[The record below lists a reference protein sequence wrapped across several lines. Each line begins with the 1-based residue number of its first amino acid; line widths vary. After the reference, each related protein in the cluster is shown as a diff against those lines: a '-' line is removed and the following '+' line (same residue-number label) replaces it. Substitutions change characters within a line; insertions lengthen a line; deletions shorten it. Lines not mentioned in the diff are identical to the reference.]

1 MISRLYRFGHILPW
15 VLLTFFTF
23 AAMTAFQLLK
33 HILWPDI
40 TIWGSH
46 IDTILFVTAVAAV
59 GAFGVYRELEARSL
73 LACIVESS
81 DDAIIGTTLDGIIV
95 SWNRGA
101 EKMYGYRAGEVVGKP
116 VSILLPSDLPEDQSN
131 IFDSVRR
138 GGRVDHYETTRNR
151 KDGKKVHV
159 SLFVSPIFN
168 APGRIIGASA
178 IARDITERK
187 KAEDALWESQ
197 SMLEHS
203 QAFSLVMSAH
213 IGLDGCWIKV
223 PPKLCELLGYSE
235 AEMLARR
242 SQDVTHPDDREE
254 ERKLCRDLIEGRM
267 KSVDLEKRCLTK
279 DGRILHIY
287 LNYSIVTDIEGN
299 PVHFLAYIRDITKR
313 RMAEEELKQ
322 TNIYLENVLEN
333 SPDAIGIVDKHGKLI
348 KWNKMAAEL
357 YGYSFEEL
365 RGKAGFSLFAD
376 RDELEIM
383 LKDLRRQGSV
393 EKREILIKRNDWSL
407 APSELSIG
415 LLQDTEG
422 RVLGS
427 VSVARDL
434 SEIKNALIELKASNE
449 RLSEEIIVRKLA
461 EAEVKWLSRQN
472 QLILDA
478 AGEGIVGLD
487 LAGRV
492 TFINPAGAEL
502 AGYKV
507 EELIQKEFHQ
517 VVHHSRPDGTPY
529 SVQGCPMFESLH
541 SGVARRERDDVFW
554 RKDGTS
560 FPVAYSST
568 PILEEGQIVGAVI
581 TFRDIT
587 LRRLALEELNRYR
600 DRLEDLVKERTTELA
615 MANEQLTCEIEERK
629 RAEEALQER
638 ERKFRAIF
646 DQTFQFMGLM
656 TIDGRLI
663 EANRTG
669 LRFGGIQES
678 DVIGKPFW
686 QTPWLTHSTQLQEI
700 LRVAVAK
707 AAAGECVRLEV
718 TNLAADGSPHCMDF
732 SLKPVMD
739 EAGSVAFLIA
749 EARDIHERKQAEE
762 AVLKANRVINTLWE
776 CNNALMHVKDELQL
790 LQEICRIIVEVGGY
804 KMAWVGY
811 VDDDVNQIVTPV
823 AQHGYEDGYLDNV
836 NITWKD
842 TERGRGPT
850 GTAVRTG
857 VPSVVRQLEY
867 QSSFDP
873 WRKEALE
880 RGYDSVIALPLLVEG
895 RILGCLTIYSAEPGV
910 FDEDE
915 VNLLS
920 KLGVN
925 LSFGIET
932 LRISHACALA
942 EIELQNAHDQLDQRV
957 KERTAALE
965 KANEQLQQI
974 PSKLIAV
981 LEEER
986 KRLASELHDSIGQT
1000 LAAVKFWV
1008 EMALKLRDAGDNNAV
1023 LNHLEQFVPT
1033 LQRAIE
1039 ETRSIYMGLRPSML
1053 DSVGL
1058 LSTLEWLR
1066 QECMK
1071 LYPDR
1076 HVELE
1081 TGVAEEEIPENL
1093 KVNIFRIAQ
1102 EAMNNVAKHSQAE
1115 WVDISLSKN
1124 RGGIELAIADDGV
1137 GMNPAQILQTGADG
1151 TLGLTSM
1158 RERAELT
1165 GGSFSITSAPGK
1177 GTTIRACWPIQA

>member
-1 MISRLYRFGHILPW
+1 M
-15 VLLTFFTF
+15 
-23 AAMTAFQLLK
+23 
-33 HILWPDI
+33 

-46 IDTILFVTAVAAV
+46 LDTIVFVTAIAGVGTFAASR
-59 GAFGVYRELEARSL
+59 YLEARSL

-81 DDAIIGTTLDGIIV
+81 DDAILGLTLDGIV
-95 SWNRGA
+95 LSWNRGA
-101 EKMYGYRAGEVVGKP
+101 ENIYGYCAGEVLGKP
-116 VSILLPSDLPEDQSN
+116 VSILLPSDLPEDQYH
-131 IFDSVRR
+131 IFESIKR
-138 GGRVDHYETTRNR
+138 GSRVDHYETTRIR

-159 SLFVSPIFN
+159 SLVVSPIFN
-168 APGRIIGASA
+168 TAGRIIGASA
-178 IARDITERK
+178 IARDISRRK
-187 KAEDALWESQ
+187 EVEDALRESQ

-203 QAFSLVMSAH
+203 QAFSLVMAAH

-235 AEMLARR
+235 AEMLARK
-242 SQDVTHPDDREE
+242 SQDVTHPEDRDEE
-254 ERKLCRDLIEGRM
+254 HRICRDLIEGRI
-267 KSVDLEKRCLTK
+267 KSVDQEKRCITK

-287 LNYSIVTDIEGN
+287 LNYSIVTDAEGN

-313 RMAEEELKQ
+313 RMAEEGLKQ

-333 SPDAIGIVDKHGKLI
+333 SPDAIGLVDKHGKLI

-376 RDELEIM
+376 RDELETM

-393 EKREILIKRNDWSL
+393 KKREMLIKRNDGSVV
-407 APSELSIG
+407 PSELSIG
-415 LLQDTEG
+415 LLQDAEG

-427 VSVARDL
+427 VCVARDL

-449 RLSEEIIVRKLA
+449 RLSEEIIVRKLT

-487 LAGRV
+487 PAGRV
-492 TFINPAGAEL
+492 TFTNPAGAEL
-502 AGYKV
+502 TGYEIK
-507 EELIQKEFHQ
+507 ELIQRQFHE
-517 VVHHSRPDGTPY
+517 VVHHSKPDCTPY
-529 SVQGCPMFESLH
+529 PEHECPMFETLRN
-541 SGVARRERDDVFW
+541 GVARRERDEVFW

-568 PILEEGQIVGAVI
+568 PILEEGQIVGAVL
-581 TFRDIT
+581 TFRNISV
-587 LRRLALEELNRYR
+587 RRLALEELNRYR
-600 DRLEDLVKERTTELA
+600 DRLEDLVQERTTELA
-615 MANEQLTCEIEERK
+615 MANEQLSSEVEERK

-656 TIDGRLI
+656 TVDGRLV

-669 LRFGGIQES
+669 LQFGGIQES
-678 DVIGKPFW
+678 DVIGRPFW
-686 QTPWLTHSTQLQEI
+686 QTPWLTHSTEQQET
-700 LRVAVAK
+700 LRMAVAK

-718 TNLAADGSPHCMDF
+718 TNLSADGSPHYMDF

-739 EAGSVAFLIA
+739 EAGGVAFLIA

-776 CNNALMHVKDELQL
+776 CNNALMHVKDESQL

-811 VDDDVNQIVTPV
+811 AQDDVNQTVTPV
-823 AQHGYEDGYLDNV
+823 ARYGYDDGYLDIVNV
-836 NITWKD
+836 SWKD
-842 TERGRGPT
+842 IQRGRGPT
-850 GTAVRTG
+850 GTAIRTG
-857 VPSVVRQLEY
+857 VPNVVRNLEL
-867 QSSFDP
+867 QSCFDP
-873 WRKEALE
+873 WRKEALK
-880 RGYDSVIALPLLVEG
+880 RGYDSAIALPLTVEG
-895 RILGCLTIYSAEPGV
+895 RILGCLTIYAEEPGV
-910 FDEDE
+910 FDADE

-932 LRISHACALA
+932 LRISHACRQA
-942 EIELQNAHDQLDQRV
+942 EIDLQRAHDELDQRV

-965 KANEQLQQI
+965 TANEQLQQI

-1008 EMALKLRDAGDNNAV
+1008 EMALKLRDAGDNNAA

-1066 QECMK
+1066 RECMK

-1081 TGVAEEEIPENL
+1081 TGVAEEEIPDSL

-1102 EAMNNVAKHSQAE
+1102 EAMNNVAKHSRAE
-1115 WVDISLSKN
+1115 WVDILLSKN
-1124 RGGIELAIADDGV
+1124 SDGIELAISDDGA
-1137 GMNPAQILQTGADG
+1137 GMNPDQVLRTGVDG

-1165 GGSFSITSAPGK
+1165 GGSFSIESAPGK
-1177 GTTIRACWPIQA
+1177 GTTIRARWPIQAQN

>member
-15 VLLTFFTF
+15 VLLTFFTVV
-23 AAMTAFQLLK
+23 AMIAFQLLK
-33 HILWPDI
+33 HILWPSL
-40 TIWGSH
+40 TICGSH
-46 IDTILFVTAVAAV
+46 LDTILFVTTVAAV
-59 GAFGVYRELEARSL
+59 GTFTACRYLEARSL

-81 DDAIIGTTLDGIIV
+81 DDAILGVTLDGIV
-95 SWNRGA
+95 LSWNSGA
-101 EKMYGYRAGEVVGKP
+101 ENIYGYSAGDVVGKP
-116 VSILLPSDLPEDQSN
+116 VSILLPSDLQEDMSN
-131 IFDSVRR
+131 ILEKIRQ
-138 GGRVDHYETTRNR
+138 GGRVDHYETTRMR

-159 SLFVSPIFN
+159 SLSVSPIFN

-187 KAEDALWESQ
+187 DAEDALRESQ

-203 QAFSLVMSAH
+203 QAFSLVMAAH
-213 IGLDGCWIKV
+213 IGLDGSWIKV

-242 SQDVTHPDDREE
+242 SQDVTHPEDFDEE
-254 ERKLCRDLIEGRM
+254 HRICRDLIEGRI

-287 LNYSIVTDIEGN
+287 LNYSIVTGIEGN

-333 SPDAIGIVDKHGKLI
+333 SPDAVCLVDKHGKLI

-365 RGKAGFSLFAD
+365 RGKAGFGLFAD

-393 EKREILIKRNDWSL
+393 KKREMLIKRNDGSVV
-407 APSELSIG
+407 PSELSIG
-415 LLQDTEG
+415 LLQDAQG
-422 RVLGS
+422 AVLGS

-434 SEIKNALIELKASNE
+434 SKIKNALIELKATNE
-449 RLSEEIIVRKLA
+449 RLSEEIIVRKLT
-461 EAEVKWLSRQN
+461 EGEVKWLSRQN
-472 QLILDA
+472 RLILDA

-502 AGYKV
+502 AGYDI
-507 EELIQKEFHQ
+507 EELIQKEFHE

-529 SVQGCPMFESLH
+529 PLHECPMFETLRN
-541 SGVARRERDDVFW
+541 GVARRERDEVFW

-568 PILEEGQIVGAVI
+568 PILEEGQIVGAVL
-581 TFRDIT
+581 TFRNIT
-587 LRRLALEELNRYR
+587 LRRLAQKELNRYR
-600 DRLEDLVKERTTELA
+600 AHLEDLVRERTTELA
-615 MANEQLTCEIEERK
+615 MANEQLSRQIEERNRTEK
-629 RAEEALQER
+629 ALQER

-656 TIDGRLI
+656 TTDGRLV

-669 LRFGGIQES
+669 LQFGGIQES
-678 DVIGKPFW
+678 DVIGRPFW
-686 QTPWLTHSTQLQEI
+686 QTPWLTHSKKQQET
-700 LRVAVAK
+700 LRMAVAK

-718 TNLAADGSPHCMDF
+718 TNLSADGSPHCMDF

-739 EAGSVAFLIA
+739 EAGGVAFLIA

-790 LQEICRIIVEVGGY
+790 LQEICRIIIEVGGY

-811 VDDDVNQIVTPV
+811 AEKDSDQTVTPV
-823 AQHGYEDGYLDNV
+823 AQYGYEDGYLDKVNV
-836 NITWKD
+836 TWKD
-842 TERGRGPT
+842 IERGRGPT
-850 GTAVRTG
+850 GTAIRTG
-857 VPSVVRQLEY
+857 VPCVVRHLDL
-867 QSSFDP
+867 QSSFGP
-873 WRKEALE
+873 WRQEAVK
-880 RGYDSVIALPLLVEG
+880 RGYESVIALPLLSEG
-895 RILGCLTIYSAEPGV
+895 RILGCLTIYAAEPGV
-910 FDEDE
+910 FDADE
-915 VNLLS
+915 VDLLS

-932 LRISHACALA
+932 LRTYHSRDQA
-942 EIELQNAHDQLDQRV
+942 EMELQRAHDELELRV

-965 KANEQLQQI
+965 NANEVLRQI
-974 PSKLIAV
+974 PSKLISV

-1066 QECMK
+1066 RECMK
-1071 LYPDR
+1071 LYPGR
-1076 HVELE
+1076 HIELE
-1081 TGVAEEEIPENL
+1081 TGVAEEEIPESL

-1102 EAMNNVAKHSQAE
+1102 EALNNVAKHSRAE
-1115 WVDISLSKN
+1115 WVDVSLSKN
-1124 RGGIELAIADDGV
+1124 CDGIELAISDDGV
-1137 GMNPAQILQTGADG
+1137 GMNPAQLLRAGADG

-1165 GGSFSITSAPGK
+1165 GGSFFIESAPGE

>member
-15 VLLTFFTF
+15 VLLTFLTLVV
-23 AAMTAFQLLK
+23 MITFQLLK
-33 HILWPDI
+33 HILWPNM

-46 IDTILFVTAVAAV
+46 LDTILFVTAVAAV
-59 GAFGVYRELEARSL
+59 GAFAVGRYLEARSL

-81 DDAIIGTTLDGIIV
+81 DDAILGVTLDGIV
-95 SWNRGA
+95 LSWNRGA

-116 VSILLPSDLPEDQSN
+116 VSILLPSDLPEDQSY
-131 IFDSVRR
+131 IFDSIRR
-138 GGRVDHYETTRNR
+138 GDRVDHYETTRIHKN
-151 KDGKKVHV
+151 GKKVHV
-159 SLFVSPIFN
+159 SLVVSPIFN
-168 APGRIIGASA
+168 AAGRIIGASA
-178 IARDITERK
+178 IACDITARK
-187 KAEDALWESQ
+187 EAEDALRESQ
-197 SMLEHS
+197 AMLEHS
-203 QAFSLVMSAH
+203 QAFSLVMAAH
-213 IGLDGCWIKV
+213 IGLDGCWLKV

-235 AEMLARR
+235 AEMLERR
-242 SQDVTHPDDREE
+242 SQDVTHPEDRDEE
-254 ERKLCRDLIEGRM
+254 HRICRDLIEGRI
-267 KSVDLEKRCLTK
+267 KSVDMEKRCLTK
-279 DGRILHIY
+279 DCRIIHTY

-313 RMAEEELKQ
+313 RMAEEQLKQ

-333 SPDAIGIVDKHGKLI
+333 SPDAIGLVDKHGKLM

-365 RGKAGFSLFAD
+365 RGKAGFGLFAD
-376 RDELEIM
+376 RAELEIM

-393 EKREILIKRNDWSL
+393 KKREMLIKRKDGSVTL
-407 APSELSIG
+407 SELSIG

-427 VSVARDL
+427 VCVARDL
-434 SEIKNALIELKASNE
+434 SDIKNALVELKASNE
-449 RLSEEIIVRKLA
+449 QLSEEIIVRKLA

-472 QLILDA
+472 QLILEA

-502 AGYKV
+502 AGYEI

-517 VVHHSRPDGTPY
+517 MVHHSRPDGTPY
-529 SVQGCPMFESLH
+529 HFHECPMYESL
-541 SGVARRERDDVFW
+541 SNGAARRERDEVFW

-568 PILEEGQIVGAVI
+568 PILEEDQIVGAVL
-581 TFRDIT
+581 TFRNIT
-587 LRRLALEELNRYR
+587 QRRLALEELNRYR
-600 DRLEDLVKERTTELA
+600 DHLEDLVRERTTELA
-615 MANEQLTCEIEERK
+615 MANEQLSRQIEERK

-646 DQTFQFMGLM
+646 DQTFQSMGLM
-656 TIDGRLI
+656 TVDGRLI
-663 EANRTG
+663 DANRTA
-669 LRFGGIQES
+669 LEFGGIQES
-678 DVIGKPFW
+678 EFIGKPFW
-686 QTPWLTHSTQLQEI
+686 QTPWWTHSTQLQET
-700 LRVAVAK
+700 LRVAIAK

-718 TNLAADGSPHCMDF
+718 TNPSADGSLHYMDF

-739 EAGSVAFLIA
+739 EAGGVAFLIA

-776 CNNALMHVKDELQL
+776 CNNALMHMKNEPEL

-804 KMAWVGY
+804 EMAWVGY
-811 VDDDVNQIVTPV
+811 AENDSNQTVTPV
-823 AQHGYEDGYLDNV
+823 ARYGHENGYLDTVNV
-836 NITWKD
+836 TWKD

-850 GTAVRTG
+850 GTAIRTG
-857 VPSVVRQLEY
+857 TPSVVRHVDLK
-867 QSSFDP
+867 SSFGP
-873 WRKEALE
+873 WRKEAVK
-880 RGYDSVIALPLLVEG
+880 RGYDSVIALPLPVEG
-895 RILGCLTIYSAEPGV
+895 RILGCLTIYAAEPGV
-910 FDEDE
+910 FDADE

-932 LRISHACALA
+932 LRISHACKQA
-942 EIELQNAHDQLDQRV
+942 EIDLQRAHDELDERV

-965 KANEQLQQI
+965 KANEELLQI
-974 PSKLIAV
+974 PSKLIGV

-1008 EMALKLRDAGDNNAV
+1008 EMALKLRDAGDNNAA

-1039 ETRSIYMGLRPSML
+1039 ETRNIYMGLRPSML

-1066 QECMK
+1066 RECMK

-1081 TGVAEEEIPENL
+1081 TGIAEEEIPESL

-1102 EAMNNVAKHSQAE
+1102 EALNNVAKHSRAE

-1124 RGGIELAIADDGV
+1124 SDGIELAIADDGA
-1137 GMNPAQILQTGADG
+1137 GMNPDQILLTGADG

-1165 GGSFSITSAPGK
+1165 GGSFSIESAPGK